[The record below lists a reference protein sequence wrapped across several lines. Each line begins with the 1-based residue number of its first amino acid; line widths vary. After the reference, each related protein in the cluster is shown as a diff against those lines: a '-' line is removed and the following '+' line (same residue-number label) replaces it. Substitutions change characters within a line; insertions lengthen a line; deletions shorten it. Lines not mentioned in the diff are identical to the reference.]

1 MDPLGLAME
10 NFNALGMWRESEY
23 NEPIDAAGQLIT
35 GETFSNVKEL
45 KRIIVKD
52 HYKDFYRTVTEK
64 LLTYAL
70 GRGLDYYDVETVDQ
84 IVDKIEKADGR
95 ASALLAGVVE
105 SAPFQKCRK
114 PSSATASL
122 PMAETIA
129 INSSKP

>member
-1 MDPLGLAME
+1 MDPLGLALE
-10 NFNALGMWRESEY
+10 NFNAMGMWRQAEY
-23 NEPIDAAGQLIT
+23 NEPIDATGQLIT

-70 GRGLDYYDVETVDQ
+70 GRGLEYYDVETVDQ
-84 IVDKIEKADGR
+84 IVDRIEKANGR

-122 PMAETIA
+122 PTAETVA